1 MTIYNQHHFFFIL
14 SPNGRGSCHCYCSDL
29 SIHVIKHTLS
39 AFSHRKQTRSKR
51 VGSKRHGQCAKVV
64 KVATICVFVGKKVFP
79 TFHQIQTEEIE
90 WQFSYF
96 SFLRICEE
104 ENRRN
109 KLEAEMKLRGG
120 KEKKQHSLLGL
131 FYGTVP
137 ADRPLSSARGT
148 KGKKKKKKKK
158 KRKKKVRNASNL
170 A

>member
-51 VGSKRHGQCAKVV
+51 VGSKRHGQCAKAV

-96 SFLRICEE
+96 SFFCGFAKRKIDATSWELKWNWEVER
-104 ENRRN
+104 
-109 KLEAEMKLRGG
+109 K
-120 KEKKQHSLLGL
+120 KKQHSLLRL

-137 ADRPLSSARGT
+137 ADRPLLIGH
-148 KGKKKKKKKK
+148 
-158 KRKKKVRNASNL
+158 
-170 A
+170 